1 MKKIIRNVTILI
13 ICCLIF
19 FLVLPMFNPE
29 AKTEKKEKRLELYG
43 DKLKEPIE
51 DANHIAL
58 SGIKMSFPIS
68 ISELPEVFHI
78 EDMYYDEMT
87 DGIDA
92 GDYFHCN
99 LLNEENEKV
108 AYIRVSN
115 LKQNRVD
122 SPEEMTVTYI
132 EADSFQHDGKE
143 YAVPFEVMGGIGI
156 GSSYK
161 EVKEI
166 FPEIVIDEKAGYS
179 IAITKIGIQTITLE
193 FINQKIYKMSVEV
206 Y

>member
-1 MKKIIRNVTILI
+1 MKTIIRNVTILI
-13 ICCLIF
+13 LCCLVF
-19 FLVLPMFNPE
+19 FLILPMFNPE
-29 AKTEKKEKRLELYG
+29 TKTEEAKNLELYSE
-43 DKLKEPIE
+43 KLENPIK
-51 DANHIAL
+51 DTNHIAL
-58 SGIKMSFPIS
+58 FGTELSFPIS
-68 ISELPEVFHI
+68 ISELPEAFHI

-99 LLNEENEKV
+99 LLNEANEGI

-122 SPEEMTVTYI
+122 SPSGMTITYI
-132 EADSFQHDGKE
+132 EAASFLNNGKE

-156 GSSYK
+156 GSSYN
-161 EVKEI
+161 EVKDV
-166 FPEIVIDEKAGYS
+166 FPDVVIDEKNDYS
-179 IAITKIGIQTITLE
+179 IAIIKLGIQTVTLE
-193 FINQKIYKMSVEV
+193 FTKQRVYKMSVET